1 MTALVPAPEGFQFQG
16 DYRRPEKGDYWL
28 SFSALLTLKGVKAAG
43 PHHFDKRKGNW
54 WPEEDRRIILEK
66 VVVDEPS

>member
-1 MTALVPAPEGFQFQG
+1 MVALVPAPEGFKFTG

-28 SFSALLTLKGVKAAG
+28 SFSALFSGHVLSAG

-54 WPEEDRRIILEK
+54 WPKDDLRIILEK
-66 VVVDEPS
+66 IV